1 MTRWFSHPPSPQPS
15 PPSGGRGRDPR
26 SGRVRGGA
34 LLSATLLLLLL
45 ALGAGANLAP
55 ALAKPVPSGPM
66 PEATEEL
73 IAQGQGIY
81 FRRCSFCHGLL
92 GDGEG
97 PAAEFMDPRPRDFT
111 LGTFKFRTTESGEL
125 PLDEDM
131 FRTVSRGLPGT
142 GMQAFDDDLIK
153 NGLSEQERWAVIAYI
168 KTFVPEFEDEE
179 FDPYKKIVKL
189 PANMPAYNQD
199 SIAKGKKIF
208 ERAKCWECHGKQG
221 RGDGQKAF
229 DRKDD
234 WGFPIRIRN
243 VTHPWK
249 IKAGSEVK
257 DIYMRF
263 STGINGT
270 PMPSFAKALNEDER
284 WSLANYIKSF
294 QHQLTDHQVL
304 KALRVEGA
312 VPESPDH
319 AAWAQAEPMDVR
331 LTGQVVAAPRW
342 QNPSIELATLK
353 AIYNDDDIA
362 FLIEWDD
369 AFQDLTHDQEAVFD
383 TADIRKIGAFNSYVA
398 ANDMIPRALETYR
411 DSIALQFPAKPPQGT
426 AKPHF
431 LRGSASNPVQ
441 LWQWMADRQA
451 DGQAVEVALARGW
464 RQAPRAQSEDQQQV
478 SSQAAWDQGR
488 WSLVMKRSL
497 VTETRN
503 DVQFVSGVF
512 IPLTVNAWDGSNG
525 EHGLIMSLSTWH
537 YVLLEA
543 DTPLSVYLFS
553 ALAFLVTGA
562 LGFGLMRKAE
572 REPNTNMQEREP

>member
-1 MTRWFSHPPSPQPS
+1 MLGQRIAPI
-15 PPSGGRGRDPR
+15 
-26 SGRVRGGA
+26 VA
-34 LLSATLLLLLL
+34 ALLLL
-45 ALGAGANLAP
+45 ALGASATLAP
-55 ALAKPVPSGPM
+55 AAAKDAPSGPM

-73 IAQGQGIY
+73 IEQGQGIY

-142 GMQAFDDDLIK
+142 GMQAFDSDLIK
-153 NGLSEQERWAVIAYI
+153 NGLNEQERWAVISYI

-179 FDPYKKIVKL
+179 FDPYKKVVKL
-189 PANMPAYNQD
+189 PANMPAYNED

-249 IKAGSEVK
+249 IKAGTEVK

-284 WSLANYIKSF
+284 WYLANYIKSF
-294 QHQLTDHQVL
+294 QHQLTSHQVL

-312 VPESPDH
+312 IPQAPDD
-319 AAWAQAEPMDVR
+319 AAWSRAEPMDVR

-342 QNPSIELATLK
+342 QNPSIELATLR
-353 AIYNDDDIA
+353 AIYNGDDIA

-369 AFQDLTHDQEAVFD
+369 AFQDLTHDEEAVFD
-383 TADIRKIGAFNSYVA
+383 TGEIRKIGAYNSYVA

-411 DSIALQFPAKPPQGT
+411 DSIALQFPVKPPQGT

-431 LRGSASNPVQ
+431 LRGSASDPVQ
-441 LWQWMADRQA
+441 LWQWMADR
-451 DGQAVEVALARGW
+451 QAVEVALARGW

-488 WSLVMKRSL
+488 WRLVMKRPL
-497 VTETRN
+497 ATEERN
-503 DVQFVSGVF
+503 DVQFAAGVF
-512 IPLTVNAWDGSNG
+512 IPLAVNAWDGSNG
-525 EHGLIMSLSTWH
+525 EHGLIMSVSTWH

-543 DTPLSVYLFS
+543 ATPMSVYLFT
-553 ALAFLVTGA
+553 ALAFLVTAA

-572 REPNTNMQEREP
+572 KEPETN